1 MTQTQEPT
9 ELDCSAG
16 AKMLIERM
24 KTNPEDFD
32 FGGKLYSVHERRHMS
47 ARDKDA
53 VLDAYDKYIIEPK
66 FMAEVLLA
74 LTTPVETEEQSFKA
88 YTSGRSSGK
97 SMLGNAVI
105 DSRAIYGN
113 QPASLYGTATARLE
127 GASIYDSNTLT
138 TYNTATQQRIAQEMF
153 VEQQRAIADQKEK
166 MRYLQE
172 REERAAREGKLS
184 WSDRFKGMF

>member
-74 LTTPVETEEQSFKA
+74 LTAPVETEEQSFKA

-113 QPASLYGTATARLE
+113 VTANLE
-127 GASIYDSNTLT
+127 GTRPFDPNTLT
-138 TYNTATQQRIAQEMF
+138 TYNTATQQLIAQEMF

-172 REERAAREGKLS
+172 REERAAREEKLS
-184 WSDRFKGMF
+184 WPYKFKGMF